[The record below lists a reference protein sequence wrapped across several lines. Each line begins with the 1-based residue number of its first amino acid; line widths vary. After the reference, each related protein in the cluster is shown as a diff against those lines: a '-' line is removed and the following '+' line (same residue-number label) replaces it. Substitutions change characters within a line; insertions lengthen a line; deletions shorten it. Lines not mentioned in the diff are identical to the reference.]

1 MAKYTLSKFDEFKIK
16 YAPIVIPI
24 VVILSLA
31 LMFGYMIINGGDKT
45 PATCEEVTA
54 KLTELGYEPVN
65 ATDYY
70 SDRISSLKECVYAE
84 KGDIVFLFFELDDR
98 NLACSLFKSNNSQ
111 ILSKGKY
118 NDWEE
123 FHDNYGRYSFLTL
136 DGVYYDSVWVENT
149 VVYAQCNNENK
160 AEIQKI
166 ITALKYNASTKE
178 NRED

>member
-1 MAKYTLSKFDEFKIK
+1 MSE
-16 YAPIVIPI
+16 VITT
-24 VVILSLA
+24 VAV
-31 LMFGYMIINGGDKT
+31 

-54 KLTELGYEPVN
+54 KLTELGYEPVD

-70 SDRISSLKECVYAE
+70 SDRITSLKECVYAE
-84 KGDIVFLFFELDDR
+84 KGDIVFFFFELNDR

-118 NDWEE
+118 NDWGG

-149 VVYAQCNNENK
+149 VVYAQCNNENE

-166 ITALKYNASTKE
+166 ISTLKYNASTKE